1 MCVSM
6 EFSDNFEYL
15 CRLMKTIYLKKR
27 LEEVPD
33 SVATIGVFDGVH
45 LGHQLVIGKVLE
57 QARQRG
63 LASTV
68 ITFDRQPRQVLDPSF
83 RPQLL
88 TTLEEKAEIIASLGV
103 SQLVVLPFTR
113 EMASLSA
120 WDFMQQVLTDQL
132 HVKVLFTGYDN
143 RFGHDRTEGFDDYVR
158 YGEQLGMQVLRGDVE
173 LMDGGSQAV
182 SSSVIRRLLAE
193 DGRVD
198 LMPRYLTR
206 RYALKGRVMAGEHIG
221 HRLGYPTANLELED
235 AGKLIP
241 AAGVYAVWVV
251 LEGEQ
256 SPRAAMMNI
265 GMRPT
270 FDGHRQTLEVNIL
283 GFDGNLYGQTVQVAF
298 VERLRDE
305 RKFDSPEA
313 LKAQLEQD
321 RVRVNELLGL
331 NNK

>member
-1 MCVSM
+1 
-6 EFSDNFEYL
+6 
-15 CRLMKTIYLKKR
+15 MKTIFLNKR
-27 LEEVPD
+27 LEKVPG

-45 LGHQLVIGKVLE
+45 LGHQLVISKVLE

-63 LASTV
+63 LVSTV
-68 ITFDRQPRQVLDPSF
+68 ITFDRSPREVLDPSF

-88 TTLEEKAEIIASLGV
+88 TTLEEKSDIIASLGV
-103 SQLVVLPFTR
+103 DQLVVLPFTR

-120 WDFMQQVLTDQL
+120 WDFMQQVLSDQL

-173 LMDGGSQAV
+173 LMDGGSLAV
-182 SSSVIRRLLAE
+182 SSSEIRRLLADE
-193 DGRVD
+193 GRVE

-206 RYALKGRVMAGEHIG
+206 RYVLKGRVMPGEHIG
-221 HRLGYPTANLELED
+221 HKIGYPTANLEPEGT
-235 AGKLIP
+235 GKLIP
-241 AAGVYAVWVV
+241 AAGVYAVWAM
-251 LEGEQ
+251 LDGEQ
-256 SPRAAMMNI
+256 SPRPAMMNI

-283 GFDGNLYGQTVQVAF
+283 GFDGDLYGQMVQVTF

-313 LKAQLEQD
+313 LAAQLEQD
-321 RVRVNELLGL
+321 RDRVNEILGL
-331 NNK
+331 

>member
-1 MCVSM
+1 M

-283 GFDGNLYGQTVQVAF
+283 GFDGDLYGQTVQVAF

>member
-1 MCVSM
+1 
-6 EFSDNFEYL
+6 
-15 CRLMKTIYLKKR
+15 MKTIFLNKR
-27 LEEVPD
+27 LEKVPG

-45 LGHQLVIGKVLE
+45 LGHQLVISKVLE

-63 LASTV
+63 LVSTV
-68 ITFDRQPRQVLDPSF
+68 ITFDRSPREVLDPLF

-88 TTLEEKAEIIASLGV
+88 TTLEEKSDIIASLGV
-103 SQLVVLPFTR
+103 DQLVVLPFTR

-120 WDFMQQVLTDQL
+120 WDFMQQVLSDQL

-173 LMDGGSQAV
+173 LMDGGGLAV
-182 SSSVIRRLLAE
+182 SSSEIRRLLADE
-193 DGRVD
+193 GRVE

-206 RYALKGRVMAGEHIG
+206 RYVLKGKVMPGEHIG
-221 HRLGYPTANLELED
+221 HKIGYPTANLEPEGT
-235 AGKLIP
+235 GKLIP
-241 AAGVYAVWVV
+241 AAGVYAVWAK

-283 GFDGNLYGQTVQVAF
+283 GFDGDLYGQTVEVTF

-305 RKFDSPEA
+305 RKFDSPETLA
-313 LKAQLEQD
+313 AQLERD
-321 RVRVNELLGL
+321 RDRVNEILGI
-331 NNK
+331 

>member
-1 MCVSM
+1 
-6 EFSDNFEYL
+6 
-15 CRLMKTIYLKKR
+15 MKTICLNKR
-27 LEEVPD
+27 LENCPD

-45 LGHQLVIGKVLE
+45 LGHQLVISKVLE
-57 QARQRG
+57 QARQRR
-63 LASTV
+63 LVSTV
-68 ITFDRQPRQVLDPSF
+68 ITFDRSPREVLDPSF

-88 TTLEEKAEIIASLGV
+88 TTLEEKSDIIASLGV
-103 SQLVVLPFTR
+103 DQLVVLPFTR

-120 WDFMQQVLTDQL
+120 WDFMQQVLSDQL

-143 RFGHDRTEGFDDYVR
+143 RFGHDRSEGFDDYVH
-158 YGEQLGMQVLRGDVE
+158 YGVKLGMQVLRGDVE
-173 LMDGGSQAV
+173 LMDGGSLAV
-182 SSSVIRRLLAE
+182 SSSEIRRLLADE
-193 DGRVD
+193 GRVE

-206 RYALKGRVMAGEHIG
+206 RYVLRGRVMPGEHIG
-221 HRLGYPTANLELED
+221 HKIGYPTANLEPED

-241 AAGVYAVWVV
+241 AAGVYAVWAM

-256 SPRAAMMNI
+256 SPRPAMMNI

-283 GFDGNLYGQTVQVAF
+283 GFDGNLYGQTVQVTF

-313 LKAQLEQD
+313 LAAQLERD
-321 RVRVNELLGL
+321 RDRVNEILGL
-331 NNK
+331 

>member
-1 MCVSM
+1 
-6 EFSDNFEYL
+6 
-15 CRLMKTIYLKKR
+15 MKIIFLNKR
-27 LEEVPD
+27 LEKVPG

-63 LASTV
+63 LVSTV
-68 ITFDRQPRQVLDPSF
+68 ITFDRSPREVLDPSF

-88 TTLEEKAEIIASLGV
+88 TTLEEKSDIIASLGV
-103 SQLVVLPFTR
+103 DQLVVLPFTR

-120 WDFMQQVLTDQL
+120 WDFMQQVLSDQL

-173 LMDGGSQAV
+173 LMDGGSLAV
-182 SSSVIRRLLAE
+182 SSSEIRRLLADE
-193 DGRVD
+193 GRVE

-206 RYALKGRVMAGEHIG
+206 CYVLRGRVMPGEHIG
-221 HRLGYPTANLELED
+221 HKIGYPTANLEPED

-241 AAGVYAVWVV
+241 AAGVYAVWAK

-313 LKAQLEQD
+313 LAAQVEQD
-321 RVRVNELLGL
+321 RDRVNEILGL
-331 NNK
+331 

>member
-1 MCVSM
+1 
-6 EFSDNFEYL
+6 
-15 CRLMKTIYLKKR
+15 MKTICLNKR
-27 LEEVPD
+27 LEKCPD

-45 LGHQLVIGKVLE
+45 LGHQLVISKVLE
-57 QARQRG
+57 QARQRR
-63 LASTV
+63 LVSTV
-68 ITFDRQPRQVLDPSF
+68 ITFDRSPREVLDPSF

-88 TTLEEKAEIIASLGV
+88 TTLEEKSDIIASLGV
-103 SQLVVLPFTR
+103 DQLVVLPFTR

-120 WDFMQQVLTDQL
+120 WDFMQQVLSDQL

-173 LMDGGSQAV
+173 LMDGGSLAV
-182 SSSVIRRLLAE
+182 SSSEIRRLLAVE
-193 DGRVD
+193 GRVE

-206 RYALKGRVMAGEHIG
+206 RYVLRGRVMPGEHIG
-221 HRLGYPTANLELED
+221 HKIGYPTANLEPEGT
-235 AGKLIP
+235 GKLIP
-241 AAGVYAVWVV
+241 AAGVYAVWAM

-256 SPRAAMMNI
+256 SPRPAMMNI

-270 FDGHRQTLEVNIL
+270 FDGHHQTLEVNIL
-283 GFDGNLYGQTVQVAF
+283 GFDGDLYGQMVQVTF

-313 LKAQLEQD
+313 LAAQLEQD
-321 RVRVNELLGL
+321 RDRVNEILGL
-331 NNK
+331 

>member
-1 MCVSM
+1 M

>member
-1 MCVSM
+1 
-6 EFSDNFEYL
+6 
-15 CRLMKTIYLKKR
+15 MKTICLNKR
-27 LEEVPD
+27 LEKVPG

-63 LASTV
+63 LVSTV
-68 ITFDRQPRQVLDPSF
+68 ITFDRSPREVLDPSF

-88 TTLEEKAEIIASLGV
+88 TTLEEKSDIIASLGV
-103 SQLVVLPFTR
+103 DQLVVLPFTR

-120 WDFMQQVLTDQL
+120 WDFMQQVLSDQL

-143 RFGHDRTEGFDDYVR
+143 RFGHDRTEGFDDYVH
-158 YGEQLGMQVLRGDVE
+158 YGVKLGMQVLRGDVE
-173 LMDGGSQAV
+173 LMDGGSLAV
-182 SSSVIRRLLAE
+182 SSSEIRRLLADE
-193 DGRVD
+193 GRVE

-206 RYALKGRVMAGEHIG
+206 RYVLKGRVMPGEHIG
-221 HRLGYPTANLELED
+221 HKIGYPTANLEPEGT
-235 AGKLIP
+235 GKLIP
-241 AAGVYAVWVV
+241 AAGVYAVWAK

-270 FDGHRQTLEVNIL
+270 FDGHHQTLEVNIL
-283 GFDGNLYGQTVQVAF
+283 GFDGDLYGQTVEVTF

-313 LKAQLEQD
+313 LAAQLEQD
-321 RVRVNELLGL
+321 RDRVNEILGL
-331 NNK
+331 

>member
-1 MCVSM
+1 
-6 EFSDNFEYL
+6 
-15 CRLMKTIYLKKR
+15 MKTIFLNKR
-27 LEEVPD
+27 LEKAPD

-63 LASTV
+63 LVSTV
-68 ITFDRQPRQVLDPSF
+68 ITFDRSPREVLDPSF

-88 TTLEEKAEIIASLGV
+88 TTLEEKSDIIASLGV
-103 SQLVVLPFTR
+103 DQLVVLPFTR

-120 WDFMQQVLTDQL
+120 WDFMQQVLSDQL

-173 LMDGGSQAV
+173 LMDGGSLAV
-182 SSSVIRRLLAE
+182 SSSEIRRLLADE
-193 DGRVD
+193 GRVE

-206 RYALKGRVMAGEHIG
+206 CYVLRGRVMPGEHIG
-221 HRLGYPTANLELED
+221 HKIGYPTANLEPED

-241 AAGVYAVWVV
+241 AAGVYAVWAM

-256 SPRAAMMNI
+256 SPRPAMMNI

-270 FDGHRQTLEVNIL
+270 FDGHHQTLEVNIL
-283 GFDGNLYGQTVQVAF
+283 GFDGDLYGQMVEVAF

-313 LKAQLEQD
+313 LAAQLEQD
-321 RVRVNELLGL
+321 RDRVNEILGL
-331 NNK
+331 

>member
-1 MCVSM
+1 
-6 EFSDNFEYL
+6 
-15 CRLMKTIYLKKR
+15 MKTIFLNKR
-27 LEEVPD
+27 LEKAPG

-63 LASTV
+63 LVSTV
-68 ITFDRQPRQVLDPSF
+68 ITFDRSPREVLDPSF

-88 TTLEEKAEIIASLGV
+88 TTLEEKSDIIASLGV
-103 SQLVVLPFTR
+103 DQLVVLPFTR

-120 WDFMQQVLTDQL
+120 WDFMQQVLSDQL

-143 RFGHDRTEGFDDYVR
+143 RFGHDRTEGFDDYVH
-158 YGEQLGMQVLRGDVE
+158 YGVKLGMQVLRGDVE
-173 LMDGGSQAV
+173 LMDGGSLAV
-182 SSSVIRRLLAE
+182 SSSEIRRLLADE
-193 DGRVD
+193 GRVE

-206 RYALKGRVMAGEHIG
+206 RYVLKGRVMPGEHIG
-221 HRLGYPTANLELED
+221 HKIGYPTANLEPEG

-241 AAGVYAVWVV
+241 AAGVYAVWAK

-283 GFDGNLYGQTVQVAF
+283 GFDGDLYGQMVQVTF

-313 LKAQLEQD
+313 LAAQLEQD
-321 RVRVNELLGL
+321 RDRVNEILGL
-331 NNK
+331 

>member
-1 MCVSM
+1 
-6 EFSDNFEYL
+6 
-15 CRLMKTIYLKKR
+15 MKTIFLNKR
-27 LEEVPD
+27 LEKAPG

-63 LASTV
+63 LVSTV
-68 ITFDRQPRQVLDPSF
+68 ITFDRSPREVLDPSF

-88 TTLEEKAEIIASLGV
+88 TTLEEKSDIIASLGV
-103 SQLVVLPFTR
+103 DQLVVLPFTR

-120 WDFMQQVLTDQL
+120 WDFMQQVLSDQL

-173 LMDGGSQAV
+173 LMDGGSLAV
-182 SSSVIRRLLAE
+182 SSSEIRRLLADE
-193 DGRVD
+193 GRVE

-206 RYALKGRVMAGEHIG
+206 CYVLRGRVMPGEHIG
-221 HRLGYPTANLELED
+221 HKIGYPTANLEPED

-241 AAGVYAVWVV
+241 AAGVYAVWAM

-256 SPRAAMMNI
+256 SPRPAMMNI

-270 FDGHRQTLEVNIL
+270 FDGHHQTLEVNIL
-283 GFDGNLYGQTVQVAF
+283 GFDGDLYGQMVEVAF

-313 LKAQLEQD
+313 LAAQLEQD
-321 RVRVNELLGL
+321 RDRVNEILGL
-331 NNK
+331 

>member
-1 MCVSM
+1 
-6 EFSDNFEYL
+6 
-15 CRLMKTIYLKKR
+15 MKTICLNKR
-27 LEEVPD
+27 LEKCPD

-45 LGHQLVIGKVLE
+45 LGHQLVISKVLE

-63 LASTV
+63 LVSTV
-68 ITFDRQPRQVLDPSF
+68 ITFDRSPREVLDPSF

-88 TTLEEKAEIIASLGV
+88 TTLEEKSDIIASLGV
-103 SQLVVLPFTR
+103 DQLVVLPFTR

-120 WDFMQQVLTDQL
+120 WDFMQQVLSDQL

-173 LMDGGSQAV
+173 LMDGGSLAV
-182 SSSVIRRLLAE
+182 SSSEIRRLLADE
-193 DGRVD
+193 GRVE

-206 RYALKGRVMAGEHIG
+206 RYVLKGRVMPGEHIG
-221 HRLGYPTANLELED
+221 HKIGYPTANLEPEGT
-235 AGKLIP
+235 GKLIP
-241 AAGVYAVWVV
+241 AAGVYAVWAM
-251 LEGEQ
+251 LDGEQ
-256 SPRAAMMNI
+256 SPRPAMMNI

-270 FDGHRQTLEVNIL
+270 FDGHHQTLEVNIL
-283 GFDGNLYGQTVQVAF
+283 GFDGDLYGQMVQVTF

-313 LKAQLEQD
+313 LAAQLEQD
-321 RVRVNELLGL
+321 RDRVNEILGL
-331 NNK
+331 

>member
-1 MCVSM
+1 
-6 EFSDNFEYL
+6 
-15 CRLMKTIYLKKR
+15 MKTIFLNKR
-27 LEEVPD
+27 LEKVPG

-63 LASTV
+63 LVSTV
-68 ITFDRQPRQVLDPSF
+68 ITFDRSPREVLDPSF

-88 TTLEEKAEIIASLGV
+88 TTLEEKSDIIASLGV
-103 SQLVVLPFTR
+103 DQLVVLPFTR

-120 WDFMQQVLTDQL
+120 WDFMQQVLSDQL

-143 RFGHDRTEGFDDYVR
+143 RFGHDRTEGFDDYVH
-158 YGEQLGMQVLRGDVE
+158 YGVKLGMQVLRGDVE
-173 LMDGGSQAV
+173 LMDGGSLAV
-182 SSSVIRRLLAE
+182 SSSEIRRLLADE
-193 DGRVD
+193 GRVE

-206 RYALKGRVMAGEHIG
+206 RYVLKGRVMPGEHIG
-221 HRLGYPTANLELED
+221 HKIGYPTANLEPED

-241 AAGVYAVWVV
+241 AAGVYAVWAK

-270 FDGHRQTLEVNIL
+270 FDGHHQTLEVNIL
-283 GFDGNLYGQTVQVAF
+283 GFDGDLYGQMVQVTF

-305 RKFDSPEA
+305 LKFDSPEA
-313 LKAQLEQD
+313 LAAQLEQD
-321 RVRVNELLGL
+321 RDRVNEILGL
-331 NNK
+331 

>member
-1 MCVSM
+1 
-6 EFSDNFEYL
+6 
-15 CRLMKTIYLKKR
+15 MKTIFLNKR
-27 LEEVPD
+27 LEKAPD

-45 LGHQLVIGKVLE
+45 LGHQLVISKVLE
-57 QARQRG
+57 QARQRR
-63 LASTV
+63 LVSTV
-68 ITFDRQPRQVLDPSF
+68 ITFDRSPREVLDPSF

-88 TTLEEKAEIIASLGV
+88 TTLEEKSDIIASLGV
-103 SQLVVLPFTR
+103 DQLVVLPFTR

-120 WDFMQQVLTDQL
+120 WDFMQQVLSDQL

-173 LMDGGSQAV
+173 LMDGGSLAV
-182 SSSVIRRLLAE
+182 SSSEIRRLLADE
-193 DGRVD
+193 GRVE

-206 RYALKGRVMAGEHIG
+206 CYVLRGRVMPGEHIG
-221 HRLGYPTANLELED
+221 HKIGYPTANLEPED

-241 AAGVYAVWVV
+241 AAGVYAVWAM

-256 SPRAAMMNI
+256 SPRPAMMNI

-270 FDGHRQTLEVNIL
+270 FDGHHQTLEVNIL
-283 GFDGNLYGQTVQVAF
+283 GFDGDLYGQMVEVAF

-313 LKAQLEQD
+313 LAAQLEQD
-321 RVRVNELLGL
+321 RDRVNEILGL
-331 NNK
+331 

>member
-1 MCVSM
+1 
-6 EFSDNFEYL
+6 
-15 CRLMKTIYLKKR
+15 MKTICLNKR
-27 LEEVPD
+27 LEKCPG

-45 LGHQLVIGKVLE
+45 LGHQLVISKVLE

-63 LASTV
+63 LVSTV
-68 ITFDRQPRQVLDPSF
+68 ITFDRSPREVLDPSF

-88 TTLEEKAEIIASLGV
+88 TTLEEKSDIIASLGV
-103 SQLVVLPFTR
+103 DQLVVLPFTR

-120 WDFMQQVLTDQL
+120 WDFMQQVLSDQL

-173 LMDGGSQAV
+173 LMDGGSLAV
-182 SSSVIRRLLAE
+182 SSSEIRRLLADE
-193 DGRVD
+193 GRVE

-206 RYALKGRVMAGEHIG
+206 RYVLKGRVMPGEHIG
-221 HRLGYPTANLELED
+221 HKIGYPTANLEPEGT
-235 AGKLIP
+235 GKLIP
-241 AAGVYAVWVV
+241 AAGVYAVWAM
-251 LEGEQ
+251 LDGEQ
-256 SPRAAMMNI
+256 SPRPAMMNI

-270 FDGHRQTLEVNIL
+270 FDGHHQTLEVNIL
-283 GFDGNLYGQTVQVAF
+283 GFDGDLYGQMVQVTF

-313 LKAQLEQD
+313 LAAQLEQD
-321 RVRVNELLGL
+321 RDRVNEILEL
-331 NNK
+331 

>member
-1 MCVSM
+1 
-6 EFSDNFEYL
+6 
-15 CRLMKTIYLKKR
+15 MKIIFLNKR
-27 LEEVPD
+27 LEKSPG

-57 QARQRG
+57 QACQRG
-63 LASTV
+63 LVSTV
-68 ITFDRQPRQVLDPSF
+68 ITFDRSPREVLDPSF

-88 TTLEEKAEIIASLGV
+88 TTLEEKSDIIASLGV
-103 SQLVVLPFTR
+103 DQLVVLPFTR

-120 WDFMQQVLTDQL
+120 WDFMQQVLSDQL

-173 LMDGGSQAV
+173 LMDGGSLAV
-182 SSSVIRRLLAE
+182 SSSEIRRLLADE
-193 DGRVD
+193 GRVE

-206 RYALKGRVMAGEHIG
+206 RYVLKGRVMPGEHIG
-221 HRLGYPTANLELED
+221 HKIGYPTANLEPEGT
-235 AGKLIP
+235 GKLIP
-241 AAGVYAVWVV
+241 AAGVYAVWAK

-283 GFDGNLYGQTVQVAF
+283 SFNGDLYGQTVQVTF

-313 LKAQLEQD
+313 LAVQLERD
-321 RVRVNELLGL
+321 RDRVNEILGL
-331 NNK
+331 

>member
-1 MCVSM
+1 
-6 EFSDNFEYL
+6 
-15 CRLMKTIYLKKR
+15 MKTICLNKR
-27 LEEVPD
+27 LEKCPD

-45 LGHQLVIGKVLE
+45 LGHQLVISKVLE
-57 QARQRG
+57 QARQRR
-63 LASTV
+63 LVSTV
-68 ITFDRQPRQVLDPSF
+68 ITFDRSPREVLDPSF

-88 TTLEEKAEIIASLGV
+88 TTLEEKSDIIASLGV
-103 SQLVVLPFTR
+103 DQLVVLPFTR

-120 WDFMQQVLTDQL
+120 WDFMQQVLSDQL

-143 RFGHDRTEGFDDYVR
+143 RFGHDRSEGFDDYVH
-158 YGEQLGMQVLRGDVE
+158 YGVKLGMQVLRGDVE
-173 LMDGGSQAV
+173 LMDGGSLAV
-182 SSSVIRRLLAE
+182 SSSEIRRLLADE
-193 DGRVD
+193 GRVE

-206 RYALKGRVMAGEHIG
+206 RYVLRGRVMPGEHIG
-221 HRLGYPTANLELED
+221 HKIGYPTANLEPED

-241 AAGVYAVWVV
+241 AAGVYAVWAM

-256 SPRAAMMNI
+256 SPRPAMMNI

-283 GFDGNLYGQTVQVAF
+283 GFDGNLYGQTVQVTF

-313 LKAQLEQD
+313 LAAQLERD
-321 RVRVNELLGL
+321 RDRVNEILGL
-331 NNK
+331 

>member
-1 MCVSM
+1 
-6 EFSDNFEYL
+6 
-15 CRLMKTIYLKKR
+15 MKTICLNKR
-27 LEEVPD
+27 LEKCPD

-45 LGHQLVIGKVLE
+45 LGHQLVISKVLE

-63 LASTV
+63 LVSTV
-68 ITFDRQPRQVLDPSF
+68 ITFDRLPREVLDPSF

-88 TTLEEKAEIIASLGV
+88 TTLEEKSDIIASLGV
-103 SQLVVLPFTR
+103 DQLVVLPFTR

-120 WDFMQQVLTDQL
+120 WDFMQQVLSDQL

-173 LMDGGSQAV
+173 LMDGGSLAV
-182 SSSVIRRLLAE
+182 SSSEIRRLLADE
-193 DGRVD
+193 GRVE

-206 RYALKGRVMAGEHIG
+206 RYVLKGRVMPGEHIG
-221 HRLGYPTANLELED
+221 HKIGYPTANLEPEGT
-235 AGKLIP
+235 GKLIP
-241 AAGVYAVWVV
+241 AAGVYAVWAM

-283 GFDGNLYGQTVQVAF
+283 GFDGDLYGQTVEVTF

-313 LKAQLEQD
+313 LAAQLEQD
-321 RVRVNELLGL
+321 RDRVNEILGI
-331 NNK
+331 

>member
-1 MCVSM
+1 
-6 EFSDNFEYL
+6 
-15 CRLMKTIYLKKR
+15 MKTIFLNKR
-27 LEEVPD
+27 LEKVPG

-45 LGHQLVIGKVLE
+45 LGHQLVISKVLE

-63 LASTV
+63 LVSTV
-68 ITFDRQPRQVLDPSF
+68 ITFDRSPREVLDPSF

-88 TTLEEKAEIIASLGV
+88 TTLEEKSDIIASLGV
-103 SQLVVLPFTR
+103 DQLVVLPFTR

-120 WDFMQQVLTDQL
+120 WDFMQQVLSDQL

-173 LMDGGSQAV
+173 LMDGGSLAV
-182 SSSVIRRLLAE
+182 SSSEIRRLLADE
-193 DGRVD
+193 GRVE

-206 RYALKGRVMAGEHIG
+206 RYVLKGKVMPGEHIG
-221 HRLGYPTANLELED
+221 HKLGYPTANLEPEGT
-235 AGKLIP
+235 GKLIP
-241 AAGVYAVWVV
+241 AAGVYAVWAM
-251 LEGEQ
+251 LDGEQ
-256 SPRAAMMNI
+256 SPRPAMMNI

-270 FDGHRQTLEVNIL
+270 FDGHHQTLEVNIL
-283 GFDGNLYGQTVQVAF
+283 GFDGDLYGQTVQVTF

-313 LKAQLEQD
+313 LAAQLEQD
-321 RVRVNELLGL
+321 RDRVNEILGL
-331 NNK
+331 

>member
-1 MCVSM
+1 M

-120 WDFMQQVLTDQL
+120 WDFMQQVLTEQL

-158 YGEQLGMQVLRGDVE
+158 YGGQLGMQVLRGDVE

-193 DGRVD
+193 DGRVN

-241 AAGVYAVWVV
+241 AAGVYAVWVM

-283 GFDGNLYGQTVQVAF
+283 GFDGDLYGQTVQVAF

>member
-1 MCVSM
+1 
-6 EFSDNFEYL
+6 
-15 CRLMKTIYLKKR
+15 MKTIFLNKR
-27 LEEVPD
+27 LEKAPD

-63 LASTV
+63 LVSTV
-68 ITFDRQPRQVLDPSF
+68 ITFDRSPREVLDPSF

-88 TTLEEKAEIIASLGV
+88 TTLEEKSDIIASLGV
-103 SQLVVLPFTR
+103 DQLVVLPFTR

-120 WDFMQQVLTDQL
+120 WDFMQQVLSDQL

-143 RFGHDRTEGFDDYVR
+143 RFGHDRTEGFDDYVH
-158 YGEQLGMQVLRGDVE
+158 YGVKLGMQVLRGDVE
-173 LMDGGSQAV
+173 LMDGGSLAV
-182 SSSVIRRLLAE
+182 SSSEIRRLLADE
-193 DGRVD
+193 GRVE

-206 RYALKGRVMAGEHIG
+206 CYVLRGRVMPGEHIG
-221 HRLGYPTANLELED
+221 HKIGYPTANLEPEGT
-235 AGKLIP
+235 GKLIP
-241 AAGVYAVWVV
+241 AAGVYAVWAM

-256 SPRAAMMNI
+256 SPRPAMMNI

-270 FDGHRQTLEVNIL
+270 FDGHHQTLEVNIL
-283 GFDGNLYGQTVQVAF
+283 GFDGDLYGQMVEVAF

-313 LKAQLEQD
+313 LAAQLEQD
-321 RVRVNELLGL
+321 RDRVNEILGL
-331 NNK
+331 

>member
-1 MCVSM
+1 M

-270 FDGHRQTLEVNIL
+270 FDGHRQTLEGNIL
-283 GFDGNLYGQTVQVAF
+283 GFDGDLYGQTVQVAF

>member
-1 MCVSM
+1 
-6 EFSDNFEYL
+6 
-15 CRLMKTIYLKKR
+15 MKTICLNKR
-27 LEEVPD
+27 LEKCPD

-45 LGHQLVIGKVLE
+45 LGHQLVISKVLE
-57 QARQRG
+57 QARQRR
-63 LASTV
+63 LVSTV
-68 ITFDRQPRQVLDPSF
+68 ITFDRSPREVLDPSF

-88 TTLEEKAEIIASLGV
+88 TTLEEKSDIIASLGV
-103 SQLVVLPFTR
+103 DQLVVLPFTR

-120 WDFMQQVLTDQL
+120 WDFMQQVLSDQL

-173 LMDGGSQAV
+173 LMDGGSLAV
-182 SSSVIRRLLAE
+182 SSSEIRRLLADE
-193 DGRVD
+193 GRVE

-206 RYALKGRVMAGEHIG
+206 RYVLRGRVMPGEHIG
-221 HRLGYPTANLELED
+221 HKIGYPTANLEPEGT
-235 AGKLIP
+235 GKLIP
-241 AAGVYAVWVV
+241 AAGVYAVWAM

-256 SPRAAMMNI
+256 SPRPAMMNI

-270 FDGHRQTLEVNIL
+270 FDGHHQTLEVNIL
-283 GFDGNLYGQTVQVAF
+283 GFDGDLYGQMVQVTF

-313 LKAQLEQD
+313 LAAQLEQD
-321 RVRVNELLGL
+321 RDRVNEILGL
-331 NNK
+331 